1 MIVCFVD
8 ISGIVDHHCLEVIVC
23 FVDIGGIVDHHCLEV
38 IVRFVNIGGIVDHH
52 YLETIVRF
60 VDICGGIVDH
70 YCLETIVRFVNICV
84 KYQPSLP
91 KFSFHNYTGISIPTI
106 YMSMPV
112 TYVDWCMDQRNIC
125 YAR

>member
-1 MIVCFVD
+1 
-8 ISGIVDHHCLEVIVC
+8 VIVC

-91 KFSFHNYTGISIPTI
+91 KLSFHNYTGISTPTI

-112 TYVDWCMDQRNIC
+112 TYVDWCMDQRNTC
-125 YAR
+125 YAK